1 MYAIIAAIP
10 ILVTIILMVF
20 LNWPAKRALPLSW
33 ILAGI
38 IGLII
43 WKMSVTNVIAW
54 SLASLGSSWDVIC
67 IVCGAILIMNTMKES
82 GAMSAINRMFNGVS
96 PDPRVLVII
105 IGFAFGAFVE
115 GAAGF
120 GTPAALAAP
129 LLISMGFPPLAAAIC
144 ALIQNSVPVC
154 FGGVGTP
161 TNTAMAVLGDSIR
174 NQAAAVGLDQTA
186 AYEGFRMAFSQWTA
200 IGMATGCIFINFIV
214 VCILVKMFG
223 ENRSFKDALPM
234 IPFCLFTAVVFDV
247 IYLALAIFLGPDLP
261 TLASAIITLFV
272 LIFAAKAK
280 FLTPKEVWSFPGKE
294 KWDKNWLA
302 SVEIPDP
309 KQSDMGLVKAWMP
322 YIIIVVWLV
331 ISRIPAFGI
340 KEVIN
345 VHPLP
350 GLQILI
356 RDILGVSGANFSWKW
371 LNNPGICPFIF
382 TAIITYFMHGMKK
395 EDMSRA
401 IKNSLNQVKGAV
413 IALLFGCAMV
423 NIYRYSA
430 TEVITSSMLSTMA
443 RGIAD
448 LAGNSFVI
456 FSPLIGVLGAFMS
469 GSNTVSNTL
478 FEGLQFETATIL
490 GLPQVLICALQNNG
504 GAIGNMVCV
513 NNVVAAT
520 ATTGT
525 FGQEGRIIKTNVW
538 PCLIYCALVLLVTG
552 GAIVAGVSPYP
563 LY

>member
-33 ILAGI
+33 ILACI
-38 IGLII
+38 IGLIT
-43 WKMSVTNVIAW
+43 WKMSVKNVVAW

-67 IVCGAILIMNTMKES
+67 IVCGAILIMNTMKQS
-82 GAMSAINRMFNGVS
+82 GAMAAINRMFNGVS

-144 ALIQNSVPVC
+144 ALIQNSTPVC

-161 TNTAMAVLGDSIR
+161 TNTAMAVLGDSIK
-174 NQAAAVGLDQTA
+174 NQAASVGMDPTA
-186 AYEGFRMAFSQWTA
+186 AYEGFRMAFSKWTA
-200 IGMATGCIFINFIV
+200 IGMATGCIVINFV
-214 VCILVKMFG
+214 VICILVKMFG
-223 ENRSFKDALPM
+223 EKHSFKDALPM
-234 IPFCLFTAVVFDV
+234 IPFCLFTAVVYDA
-247 IYLALAIFLGPDLP
+247 IYLGLAIFLGPDLP
-261 TLASAIITLFV
+261 TLAAAIITLFV

-280 FLTPKEVWSFPGKE
+280 FLTPKEVWKFPAKDS
-294 KWDKNWLA
+294 WDKNWLA
-302 SVEIPDP
+302 SVQIPEP
-309 KQSDMGLVKAWMP
+309 KQSDMGLVKAWAP
-322 YIIIVVWLV
+322 YVIIVIWLV

-345 VHPLP
+345 SNPAP
-350 GLQILI
+350 GLQII
-356 RDILGVSGANFSWKW
+356 VRDILGASGATFQWKW
-371 LNNPGICPFIF
+371 LNNPGVCPFII
-382 TAIITYFMHGMKK
+382 TAFLTYFMHGMKK
-395 EDMSRA
+395 EEMATA
-401 IKNSLNQVKGAV
+401 IKDTLNQVKGAV

-423 NIYRYSA
+423 NIYRYSG
-430 TEVITSSMLSTMA
+430 TEIMPVSMLSTMA

-448 LAGNSFVI
+448 LAGNAFVI

-504 GAIGNMVCV
+504 GAIGNMICV

-525 FGQEGRIIKTNVW
+525 YGQEGRIIKTNIW
-538 PCLIYCALVLLVTG
+538 PCLIYCACVLLVTG
-552 GAIVAGVSPYP
+552 VAVFSGVSPFP